1 MNPIQTNKP
10 VFFGNDGDVLK
21 SGRIYIGQPN
31 QYPISFPKTVT
42 FQDSSGAQFEAQQ
55 PLRTNDQGQISFN
68 GKAIIALVDG
78 NYSLLVQDRNGVQI
92 NDGYTPFV
100 SNPGEAEIN
109 LGSVTQVG
117 LLLSDIKLL
126 DVTPG
131 DTVRNVGKITATD
144 GLGADWLVVSN
155 TGNPADDETLI
166 DFANGTQGQRIGN
179 VVYFKD
185 LDPSLIAAPIK
196 DGTFSPNSP
205 TLVWSGSET
214 TGVDMASLSEGG
226 TGMYI
231 LVDDSGESYWLYV
244 VDLSID
250 SDSGIT
256 FFSGTIGRQAAFRS
270 TDDSFLIFEYNSD
283 TGAFIQNIAV
293 TAIYKV

>member
-1 MNPIQTNKP
+1 MKPIQTNKP
-10 VFFGNDGDVLK
+10 VFFGNDGEVLK

-55 PLRTNDQGQISFN
+55 PLRTNDQGQVSFN

-78 NYSLLVQDRNGVQI
+78 NYSLLVQDRNGATVQ
-92 NDGYTPFV
+92 DGYTPFV
-100 SNPGEAEIN
+100 SNPGEAEVN
-109 LGSVTQVG
+109 LGAVTQVG

-155 TGNPADDETLI
+155 TGNPADDVGLI
-166 DFANGTQGQRIGN
+166 DFANGTQGQRVSN
-179 VVYFKD
+179 VVYQKD
-185 LDPSLIAAPIK
+185 FNPR
-196 DGTFSPNSP
+196 SP
-205 TLVWSGSET
+205 TLIWSGSSTEVLYSSLSQSGTGYYVIDAGRRYLLYFIEGSPLSATSPASVSTSYAATYSGSLSITYYARMGWSAVQSDVTITAPSVISDGT
-214 TGVDMASLSEGG
+214 TGPDQ
-226 TGMYI
+226 
-231 LVDDSGESYWLYV
+231 
-244 VDLSID
+244 
-250 SDSGIT
+250 
-256 FFSGTIGRQAAFRS
+256 TI
-270 TDDSFLIFEYNSD
+270 
-283 TGAFIQNIAV
+283 